1 MCYLNAFGSLTI
13 TMLYIWSDPFADSD
27 DEIKCTQWCILP
39 IVILFIPAT
48 LVLDIIILPI
58 YLSSYICSIIRDR
71 RQSNIEN
78 IQTRE
83 IDSPV

>member
-27 DEIKCTQWCILP
+27 DDIKFVQWCILP
-39 IVILFIPAT
+39 IVIAFIPVT
-48 LVLDIIILPI
+48 LVLDIIILPV

-71 RQSNIEN
+71 RRRHTEN
-78 IQTRE
+78 IQTRD

>member
-1 MCYLNAFGSLTI
+1 MCYLNAFGSLTL

-39 IVILFIPAT
+39 IVILFIPIT
-48 LVLDIIILPI
+48 LVLDIIFLPV
-58 YLSSYICSIIRDR
+58 YLSLFICNIIGDR
-71 RQSNIEN
+71 RQSNTEN
-78 IQTRE
+78 IQSNE